1 MVSVILICIAILMIL
16 DILTGMLNSVKSGTY
31 KSCKMR
37 EGLFHKV
44 SLVVVIAVAFI
55 LEYLALY
62 IKLPINGNLVT
73 TVEVYIVIM
82 ESMSILENVNKI
94 NPKFLPDKLTSI
106 FFKEGGADENK

>member
-1 MVSVILICIAILMIL
+1 MVNTILICIAILMIL
-16 DILTGMLNSVKSGTY
+16 DILTGLLNSVKSGTY
-31 KSCKMR
+31 KSSKMR
-37 EGLFHKV
+37 EGLFHKI

-73 TVEVYIVIM
+73 TVEVYIAIM

-94 NPKFLPDKLTSI
+94 NPKLIPDKLTSI
-106 FFKEGGADENK
+106 FFRE